1 MSVRPVAAWRQMNG
15 WFNSQGAAT
24 QQLIAMHQAA
34 AAAFGNAQAN
44 YYQGTANLAATAAL
58 NRVKSEA
65 QAKTAA
71 LHNLI
76 GTVGSTVNTV
86 A

>member
-1 MSVRPVAAWRQMNG
+1 MSVRPIAAWRQMNN

-24 QQLIAMHQAA
+24 QQLIATHQAA
-34 AAAFGNAQAN
+34 AAAFGNAQAS

-65 QAKTAA
+65 QAKSAT
-71 LHNLI
+71 LQNLI
-76 GTVGSTVNTV
+76 GSVGSTVNTV